1 MKYFG
6 ILAMWLGVYLLS
18 KGLDSSGVGFF
29 SIQAAWSLMLIIIGL
44 AFYPSLFVVTL
55 STLELSAIIVHLGAA
70 IGFAWETNLF
80 YTQWEALLHRIDVM
94 CIIAF
99 IIWFPYSGAL
109 SGFLRAW
116 DYIHAYLSKLFCGL
130 SNRSST

>member
-99 IIWFPYSGAL
+99 IIWFPYNGAL
-109 SGFLRAW
+109 SGFIRTWSYIYSGMSRVIRSIPNLRGA
-116 DYIHAYLSKLFCGL
+116 
-130 SNRSST
+130 